1 MVDGLALVFGL
12 GEALSGNMLTV
23 LFTLAL
29 LAVFLLAVPYHVLRA
44 SERSIDFA
52 RAAPATLMSLGV
64 FGALLGLFTT
74 LQAFD
79 TSARDVS
86 LPSLV
91 EGLRSAAATGL
102 FGVLL
107 ALTYRTYEG
116 LVPIRKDPERSSERV
131 SVALDTATAI
141 ASLEATLV
149 TDYQKLT
156 MLLES
161 QHEESRSGSQQSFE
175 DLGAGVQALSQQAV
189 ETPVAAVE
197 EEREAEADQPARRF
211 LFRIPVDYEA
221 GGQCGKGT
229 LLDISSSG
237 ALIEE
242 VDRELSL
249 GAFVEICYKLEG
261 DEKPTLLY
269 GKVARETDSGF
280 AVEFVERRKG

>member
-12 GEALSGNMLTV
+12 GEALSGNVLTF

-29 LAVFLLAVPYHVLRA
+29 LGIFLLAAPFHVLRA

-52 RAAPATLMSLGV
+52 RAAPATLVSVGVLGT
-64 FGALLGLFTT
+64 LLGLFTT
-74 LQAFD
+74 LLAFD
-79 TSARDVS
+79 TSARDAS

-107 ALTYRTYEG
+107 ALTYRTYER
-116 LVPIRKDPERSSERV
+116 LVPTRKDPERSGERV

-156 MLLES
+156 TLLEN
-161 QHEESRSGSQQSFE
+161 QHEESRSESQQSFE
-175 DLGAGVQALSQQAV
+175 DLGAGVGALSEQDE

-197 EEREAEADQPARRF
+197 EEREAEPKQPARRF

-242 VDRELSL
+242 VDRELAL
-249 GAFVEICYKLEG
+249 GAFVEIWYKLES
-261 DEKPTLLY
+261 DEKPTLLH
-269 GKVARETDSGF
+269 GKVARVTDSGF